1 MGGIQV
7 ETPMPQ
13 PTVDASRN
21 DREVVALLSK
31 VRSHLERARRR
42 ISQEIREY
50 PTPITACDAQFN
62 HLLEEQAGVSEEL
75 RRVREAVERGCQDTS
90 TIGLLAEFARAS
102 RYLDEELRG
111 QITASL
117 AA

>member
-1 MGGIQV
+1 V
-7 ETPMPQ
+7 A
-13 PTVDASRN
+13 VLWSRIR
-21 DREVVALLSK
+21 DY
-31 VRSHLERARRR
+31 LESARRR

-75 RRVREAVERGCQDTS
+75 RRVGEAVDQGCQDTS
-90 TIGLLAEFARAS
+90 TLRLLAEFARAS

-117 AA
+117 AARPRERGD